1 MKSTYDISKSY
12 DWNYENGPIYTQ
24 IKPKIT
30 AIKKIKLWDQLV
42 NSPIG
47 VPAGPLLNSK
57 YIKLYSELAFDLP
70 IYKTVRTC
78 FRKAHPAPNC
88 LYLNSTQQI
97 QANEMNTTIYARQIE
112 PKRIEDISITN
123 SFGIPSKEIDAW
135 QQDIQTANNSMSD
148 GQLMIVSCTGTPS
161 DKRDIIQDY
170 VYCAQLAVEAG
181 AKAIE
186 LNYSCP
192 NVTSKEGSI
201 YQDSL
206 LSSKISQAVKSA
218 IPNTPLM
225 IKMGYIKN
233 DKDLYNI
240 ISANSRYID
249 GIAAINTIS
258 MQARKLDNEQA
269 LPGLGRLNSGVCGN
283 IIRDIG
289 LETISRIATIKKKG
303 HFDFILCG
311 VGGVTAPQHFN
322 DYLKAGADIV
332 MSATGAMW
340 NPHLAIDWRNLIQD

>member
-161 DKRDIIQDY
+161 DKRDIIQD
-170 VYCAQLAVEAG
+170 
-181 AKAIE
+181 
-186 LNYSCP
+186 
-192 NVTSKEGSI
+192 
-201 YQDSL
+201 
-206 LSSKISQAVKSA
+206 
-218 IPNTPLM
+218 
-225 IKMGYIKN
+225 
-233 DKDLYNI
+233 
-240 ISANSRYID
+240 
-249 GIAAINTIS
+249 
-258 MQARKLDNEQA
+258 
-269 LPGLGRLNSGVCGN
+269 
-283 IIRDIG
+283 
-289 LETISRIATIKKKG
+289 
-303 HFDFILCG
+303 
-311 VGGVTAPQHFN
+311 
-322 DYLKAGADIV
+322 
-332 MSATGAMW
+332 
-340 NPHLAIDWRNLIQD
+340 